1 MGVSL
6 LQLVSAGGDEILVV
20 EGRAKDPAG
29 LSMRQV
35 SCQVGESVVAVTVV
49 IVVILVLI
57 PCLTPFLVVPV
68 HRRQIERCP
77 EV

>member
-49 IVVILVLI
+49 ILVFI
-57 PCLTPFLVVPV
+57 PCLSPFLVVPV
-68 HRRQIERCP
+68 YRRQIERCP